1 MSSQYKI
8 ILTEN
13 SSVEGNLKQSE
24 VFTGDE
30 DMFTWYD
37 VDLDEQANVDLDEEM
52 AKQDDDLADFEWEGY
67 VADKV
72 WQVTDMI
79 QIKQELVFL

>member
-8 ILTEN
+8 ILTE
-13 SSVEGNLKQSE
+13 SSTSEGNLKQSE

-37 VDLDEQANVDLDEEM
+37 VDPDQQSDVDLDEEM
-52 AKQDDDLADFEWEGY
+52 AKQDDDLADLEWEGY

-72 WQVTDMI
+72 WQVT
-79 QIKQELVFL
+79 ETTN